1 MSGTAIMAPALEL
14 SSTSSFSRRSHSSP
28 DLPSLPSRAKSPS
41 LSQSILA
48 EQTTFDT
55 KKPTEI
61 STFEIPSFSTGLD
74 LKLDISLPL
83 AFERQ
88 LSSSPNL
95 EYDDPNSPSPPST
108 AFKQPR
114 TKSAAA
120 HSDGPRSW
128 LRNLTTIRDAQYEDA
143 EVAAPPPPFSEQR
156 RPATATENPLDSV
169 EATRRPSRDRSQST
183 SASFASFT
191 KRSWISSSRS
201 LPKIQS
207 EVPAVTSVKQEAKST
222 YSRDKLKRAVAAS
235 LQEITTNQTGQARLV
250 DSAAKPATKGFARAT
265 SYFSRIKQKPAST
278 LSKTSGSIGSDFS
291 CASSATSLAQPGSSS
306 IDTHVSQST
315 TSGETNSTALTTDE
329 SSSEMPP
336 RMPDPLWSQFKNLDL
351 EFRGFASASV
361 AQKCALIQTLFLPFL
376 KSITSQASLGGLR
389 PEDVDCRA
397 SILNKWWGGV
407 LEMLEV
413 QHQQPVPG
421 LDRQLLFEAA
431 TIIMMRL
438 EWRQTTPCFMP
449 LSDRSPLDRVR
460 ARSSTNSSS
469 SSQSSNQ
476 SALLAESAEH
486 NIRTMFVSN
495 LVRQMAFV
503 VEKMSLRH
511 VPPSLIEFAGKTC
524 AYAFF
529 FAPGVSDIL
538 VRLWGLTPDLIRR
551 VSESMGLIRKHHG
564 DVEGDVVASFPPRLG
579 ALAWSSPRA
588 MWDTLKR
595 IPKMP
600 LLVARVPWTGPW
612 VMRWKGR
619 DTDLLFIFCR
629 YFHLL
634 SDQFMPAGL
643 SLTEKARAPAFVLVH
658 AQLLSILDTTIH
670 RQAAFEPPHGPLLA
684 SSARGAEAAALQM
697 PMPPNNLVKSMSEN
711 RLVMLL
717 KDILA
722 DDVPASAGA
731 RHTFAEAFSALLKAA
746 ASRTSRY
753 SSIACS
759 TLCDLLEE
767 VLIIYHRAET
777 AENPTSY
784 IDWPFWIDV
793 CKMALT
799 SLNTLSEIRMIS
811 FIFTI
816 WDAIAKDAKQKLLVC
831 RDWLLTEETFNAFFN
846 NWCPMVRAY
855 YMRLLCW
862 RVCRDMGSQH
872 EIDVE
877 IFALASKR
885 LKTVWSHYLY
895 LKQAADEA
903 GQVGLATAPMS
914 PTLGK
919 RFIII
924 RQEINIPQPGLFVTF
939 DSFTKASNIDLP
951 TSGGSAEA
959 GLLAKNDPKKK
970 WSILKLLTF
979 NSAGSSARSTPGAPP
994 SKPFADAGLQN
1005 ARREVA
1011 NSRSR
1016 QNAPASPPKTAK
1028 SDKSVD
1034 SDGSNPVF
1042 EEPKF
1047 TFKFVLG
1054 WPQQQQQQQQEQQ
1067 MPPQDRTLACP
1078 RLPTPAQAR
1087 LGFQAKRGGGPTLP
1101 PLMIPTRT
1109 ISGSSQGGLIQA
1121 ARNASPLSS
1130 PTIESRRR
1138 PSIGTGGS
1146 SEEASSTT
1154 SSETNSG
1161 ATTPNEARSPPSLIV
1176 QLSRNQERT
1185 EESKV
1190 EPSKPAGAFVKNLVY
1205 SGRALSE
1212 WSLVVAECNNFVER
1226 RRDEGVALLSE
1237 IEVPLLGVEG
1247 FRKMNG

>member
-1 MSGTAIMAPALEL
+1 MAPAVEI
-14 SSTSSFSRRSHSSP
+14 SSLSFSRRSHSSP

-41 LSQSILA
+41 LGQPISIDHTTLDMKGLA
-48 EQTTFDT
+48 E
-55 KKPTEI
+55 I
-61 STFEIPSFSTGLD
+61 ATFEIPSFSSDLD

-83 AFERQ
+83 TLETK
-88 LSSSPNL
+88 LPPSTITSS
-95 EYDDPNSPSPPST
+95 EYVDPKPPSPPT
-108 AFKQPR
+108 TLQHLR
-114 TKSAAA
+114 TKSAA
-120 HSDGPRSW
+120 SSNDGPRSW
-128 LRNLTTIRDAQYEDA
+128 LRSLTTIRDTQFEDD
-143 EVAAPPPPFSEQR
+143 ENAAPPFDEPR
-156 RPATATENPLDSV
+156 RPATANELPMDSD
-169 EATRRPSRDRSQST
+169 EAARRAARDRSQST

-191 KRSWISSSRS
+191 KRSWIPSSRS
-201 LPKIQS
+201 LPKVQPDA
-207 EVPAVTSVKQEAKST
+207 PAATSVKQEAKSNR
-222 YSRDKLKRAVAAS
+222 YQLKRAVTAS
-235 LQEITTNQTGQARLV
+235 IQDSTTNQTSQTRLV
-250 DSAAKPATKGFARAT
+250 DPGAKPATKGFARAT

-278 LSKTSGSIGSDFS
+278 LSKTSDSIGSDFS

-315 TSGETNSTALTTDE
+315 SSAETNSTALTTDE
-329 SSSEMPP
+329 SSSEMPA

-351 EFRGFASASV
+351 EFRGFAQKVV
-361 AQKCALIQTLFLPFL
+361 AQQCALIQSLFLPFL
-376 KSITSQASLGGLR
+376 KSTTSQQSLGGLR

-397 SILNKWWGGV
+397 SILNKWWGAV
-407 LEMLEV
+407 LDMLEV

-421 LDRQLLFEAA
+421 LDRQLLFETA
-431 TIIMMRL
+431 TTIMMRL
-438 EWRQTTPCFMP
+438 EWRQTTSYFMP
-449 LSDRSPLDRVR
+449 LADRSPQDRTR
-460 ARSSTNSSS
+460 ARSSTNSSNS
-469 SSQSSNQ
+469 SRSSNQ
-476 SALLAESAEH
+476 SAMLAESAEH

-551 VSESMGLIRKHHG
+551 VAESMGLGRNSSNAPVDGEIT
-564 DVEGDVVASFPPRLG
+564 ASFPPRLSS
-579 ALAWSSPRA
+579 LAWSSPRG
-588 MWDTLKR
+588 MWTTLKR

-619 DTDLLFIFCR
+619 DTDLLFIFCKH
-629 YFHLL
+629 FHIL
-634 SDQFMPAGL
+634 SDQFMPEGL
-643 SLTEKARAPAFVLVH
+643 SLTEKAHSPAFVLVH
-658 AQLLSILDTTIH
+658 AQLLSILDGTIH
-670 RQAAFEPPHGPLLA
+670 RQATFEPQGSLLA
-684 SSARGAEAAALQM
+684 NSARGAEAVALQM
-697 PMPPNNLVKSMSEN
+697 PLPPNNMMKSMSEN
-711 RLVMLL
+711 RLVVLL
-717 KDILA
+717 KDILS
-722 DDVPASAGA
+722 DNTSSHSGA

-753 SSIACS
+753 NSTACS

-767 VLIIYHRAET
+767 VILIYHRAET
-777 AENPTSY
+777 AENPTCY
-784 IDWPFWIDV
+784 IDWPFWVEV
-793 CKMALT
+793 CKLALT

-816 WDAIAKDAKQKLLVC
+816 WDAIAKDPEQKMMVC

-862 RVCRDMGSQH
+862 RICRDKGSQN
-872 EIDVE
+872 DTDME
-877 IFALASKR
+877 IFALVSKR
-885 LKTVWSHYLY
+885 LKSVWSHYLY
-895 LKQAADEA
+895 LQQAAEEA
-903 GQVGLATAPMS
+903 GQPGPAMEPMS

-924 RQEINIPQPGLFVTF
+924 RQEISVPQPGLFVTF
-939 DSFTKASNIDLP
+939 DSFTKASSIVSPSSD
-951 TSGGSAEA
+951 SSADA

-979 NSAGSSARSTPGAPP
+979 SSTASSTTKPTTDSP
-994 SKPFADAGLQN
+994 STDDGLQN

-1011 NSRSR
+1011 NSRAR
-1016 QNAPASPPKTAK
+1016 QNSSATPPKTAK

-1042 EEPKF
+1042 EEPAF

-1054 WPQQQQQQQQEQQ
+1054 WPQPNQQAS
-1067 MPPQDRTLACP
+1067 PIDRILARP

-1101 PLMIPTRT
+1101 PLMIPTRKF
-1109 ISGSSQGGLIQA
+1109 SGSSQGGLVQA

-1130 PTIESRRR
+1130 PVTETRRKL
-1138 PSIGTGGS
+1138 SLSGGVIP
-1146 SEEASSTT
+1146 EEYSST
-1154 SSETNSG
+1154 SGSETNSG
-1161 ATTPNEARSPPSLIV
+1161 ASTPNESRFLPSPIV
-1176 QLSRNQERT
+1176 HLTPNEERQGDAKP
-1185 EESKV
+1185 EAV
-1190 EPSKPAGAFVKNLVY
+1190 KPAGAFVKNLVY

-1226 RRDEGVALLSE
+1226 RRDEGIGSLSE
-1237 IEVPLLGVEG
+1237 VEVPLLGVEG
-1247 FRKMNG
+1247 FRKMGG

>member
-1 MSGTAIMAPALEL
+1 MSGTAIMAPAVEI
-14 SSTSSFSRRSHSSP
+14 SSLSFSRRSHSSP
-28 DLPSLPSRAKSPS
+28 DLPSLPSQAKSPS
-41 LSQSILA
+41 LGQPISTDHTALDMKGLA
-48 EQTTFDT
+48 E
-55 KKPTEI
+55 I
-61 STFEIPSFSTGLD
+61 ATFEIPSFNSDLD

-83 AFERQ
+83 ALETK
-88 LSSSPNL
+88 LAPSTTSS
-95 EYDDPNSPSPPST
+95 EYVDPNPPSPPT
-108 AFKQPR
+108 TLQHLR
-114 TKSAAA
+114 TKSAA
-120 HSDGPRSW
+120 SSNDGSRSW
-128 LRNLTTIRDAQYEDA
+128 LRSLTTIRDTQYEDNEDNEDA
-143 EVAAPPPPFSEQR
+143 AAPPFDEPR
-156 RPATATENPLDSV
+156 RPATANEVPMDSD
-169 EATRRPSRDRSQST
+169 EAARRTARDRAQST

-191 KRSWISSSRS
+191 KRSWIPSSRS
-201 LPKIQS
+201 LPKVQS
-207 EVPAVTSVKQEAKST
+207 DAPVPAATSVKQEAKSNR
-222 YSRDKLKRAVAAS
+222 YQLKRAVTAS
-235 LQEITTNQTGQARLV
+235 IQEITTNQTTQTRLV
-250 DSAAKPATKGFARAT
+250 DSGAKPATKGFARAT

-278 LSKTSGSIGSDFS
+278 LSKTSDSIGSDFS

-306 IDTHVSQST
+306 IDTHVSQSA
-315 TSGETNSTALTTDE
+315 SSAETNSTTLTTDE
-329 SSSEMPP
+329 SSSEMPA

-351 EFRGFASASV
+351 EFRGFASKAV
-361 AQKCALIQTLFLPFL
+361 AQQCALIQSLFLPFL
-376 KSITSQASLGGLR
+376 KSTTSQQSLSGLR

-407 LEMLEV
+407 LDMLEV

-421 LDRQLLFEAA
+421 LDRQLLFETA
-431 TIIMMRL
+431 TTIMMRL
-438 EWRQTTPCFMP
+438 EWRQTTSYFMP
-449 LSDRSPLDRVR
+449 LSERSPQDRTR
-460 ARSSTNSSS
+460 ARSSTNSSN

-476 SALLAESAEH
+476 SAMLAESAEH

-551 VSESMGLIRKHHG
+551 VAESMGLGRNSSSSPVDEEIT
-564 DVEGDVVASFPPRLG
+564 ASFPPRLSS
-579 ALAWSSPRA
+579 LAWSSPRG
-588 MWDTLKR
+588 MWATLKR

-629 YFHLL
+629 HFHIL
-634 SDQFMPAGL
+634 SDQFMPEGL
-643 SLTEKARAPAFVLVH
+643 SLTEKAHSPAFVLVH
-658 AQLLSILDTTIH
+658 AQLLSILDGTIH
-670 RQAAFEPPHGPLLA
+670 RQATFEPQGSLLA
-684 SSARGAEAAALQM
+684 NSARGAEAAALQM
-697 PMPPNNLVKSMSEN
+697 PMPPNNMMKSMSEN
-711 RLVMLL
+711 RLVVLL
-717 KDILA
+717 KDILS
-722 DDVPASAGA
+722 DSASLYPGA

-753 SSIACS
+753 NSTACS

-767 VLIIYHRAET
+767 VILIYHRAET
-777 AENPTSY
+777 AENPTCY
-784 IDWPFWIDV
+784 IDWPFWVEV
-793 CKMALT
+793 CKLALT

-816 WDAIAKDAKQKLLVC
+816 WDAITKDPEQKMMVC

-862 RVCRDMGSQH
+862 RICRDKGSQN
-872 EIDVE
+872 DTDME
-877 IFALASKR
+877 IFALVSKR
-885 LKTVWSHYLY
+885 LKSVWSHYLY
-895 LKQAADEA
+895 LQQAAEKA
-903 GQVGLATAPMS
+903 GQPGPATEPMS

-924 RQEINIPQPGLFVTF
+924 RQEISVPQPGLFVTF
-939 DSFTKASNIDLP
+939 DTFTKASSIVSP
-951 TSGGSAEA
+951 TSDKSADPS
-959 GLLAKNDPKKK
+959 LLAKNDPKKK

-979 NSAGSSARSTPGAPP
+979 TSTASPDTKTTTDPP
-994 SKPFADAGLQN
+994 SKDDGLQN

-1011 NSRSR
+1011 NSRAR
-1016 QNAPASPPKTAK
+1016 QNASASPPRTAK

-1054 WPQQQQQQQQEQQ
+1054 WPQPNQQ
-1067 MPPQDRTLACP
+1067 PSPIDRILARP

-1101 PLMIPTRT
+1101 PLMIPTRKF
-1109 ISGSSQGGLIQA
+1109 SGSSQGGLVQA

-1130 PTIESRRR
+1130 PVTEPRRKMSLSGGVIPEEFSSTSGSESNSGTSTPSESRFL
-1138 PSIGTGGS
+1138 PSPIVHL
-1146 SEEASSTT
+1146 
-1154 SSETNSG
+1154 
-1161 ATTPNEARSPPSLIV
+1161 TPNE
-1176 QLSRNQERT
+1176 ERQGDAKP
-1185 EESKV
+1185 EAV
-1190 EPSKPAGAFVKNLVY
+1190 KPAGVFVKNLVY

-1212 WSLVVAECNNFVER
+1212 WSLVIAECNNFVER
-1226 RRDEGVALLSE
+1226 RRDEGIGSLSE
-1237 IEVPLLGVEG
+1237 VEVPLLGVEG
-1247 FRKMNG
+1247 FRKMGG

>member
-1 MSGTAIMAPALEL
+1 MAPAVEL
-14 SSTSSFSRRSHSSP
+14 SSTSSFSQRSHSSP
-28 DLPSLPSRAKSPS
+28 NLPSLPSRAMSSS
-41 LSQSILA
+41 LGHSILPK
-48 EQTTFDT
+48 QTALDT
-55 KKPTEI
+55 KNLTEI
-61 STFEIPSFSTGLD
+61 STFEIPSFSTDLD
-74 LKLDISLPL
+74 FNLDISLPL
-83 AFERQ
+83 PVAPESQ
-88 LSSSPNL
+88 LPP
-95 EYDDPNSPSPPST
+95 PNSEYVDFDLEPPPPPST
-108 AFKQPR
+108 TYDHLR
-114 TKSAAA
+114 TKSAASL
-120 HSDGPRSW
+120 SDGPRSW
-128 LRNLTTIRDAQYEDA
+128 LRSLTTIRDAQYDETEA
-143 EVAAPPPPFSEQR
+143 VAPLPPFSEQK
-156 RPATATENPLDSV
+156 RPATATENPLNSI
-169 EATRRPSRDRSQST
+169 EAARRPSRDRSHST

-191 KRSWISSSRS
+191 KRSWMPSSRS
-201 LPKIQS
+201 LLKMQP
-207 EVPAVTSVKQEAKST
+207 EAPAATSVKPEAKS
-222 YSRDKLKRAVAAS
+222 SRDKLKRAMTAG
-235 LQEITTNQTGQARLV
+235 LQDITTNQTGQNRLV

-265 SYFSRIKQKPAST
+265 SYFSRIKQKPATT
-278 LSKTSGSIGSDFS
+278 LSKTSDSIGSDFS
-291 CASSATSLAQPGSSS
+291 CASSATSLAQPGSNS

-351 EFRGFASASV
+351 EFRGLASKPV
-361 AQKCALIQTLFLPFL
+361 AQKCALIQTLLLPFL
-376 KSITSQASLGGLR
+376 KSATSQLSLSGLR

-397 SILNKWWGGV
+397 SILNKWWGVV

-431 TIIMMRL
+431 TVIMMRL
-438 EWRQTTPCFMP
+438 EWRQTTPYFLP
-449 LSDRSPLDRVR
+449 LSDRSPQDRVR
-460 ARSSTNSSS
+460 ARSSTNSSD
-469 SSQSSNQ
+469 SSQSSHQ

-551 VSESMGLIRKHHG
+551 VSENMGLSRKKN
-564 DVEGDVVASFPPRLG
+564 DEVEADIAASFPLRLG
-579 ALAWSSPRA
+579 SLAWSSPRG

-619 DTDLLFIFCR
+619 DTDLIFIFCR

-634 SDQFMPAGL
+634 SDQFMPADL
-643 SLTEKARAPAFVLVH
+643 SLAEKARSPAFVLVH
-658 AQLLSILDTTIH
+658 AQLLSILDSTIH
-670 RQAAFEPPHGPLLA
+670 RQAALEPPHGPLMA
-684 SSARGAEAAALQM
+684 NSARGAEAAALQM
-697 PMPPNNLVKSMSEN
+697 PMPPSNLMKSMSEN
-711 RLVMLL
+711 RLVILL
-717 KDILA
+717 KDTLA
-722 DDVPASAGA
+722 DDTPMFTGA

-746 ASRTSRY
+746 AGRTSRY
-753 SSIACS
+753 NSTSCS

-767 VLIIYHRAET
+767 VLLIYHRAET
-777 AENPTSY
+777 AEKPTSY
-784 IDWPFWIDV
+784 IDWSFWVDV
-793 CKMALT
+793 CKLALT
-799 SLNTLSEIRMIS
+799 SLNTLSEIRIIS
-811 FIFTI
+811 FVYTI
-816 WDAIAKDAKQKLLVC
+816 WDAIAKDPKQKLLVC

-862 RVCRDMGSQH
+862 RVCRDMGNQD
-872 EIDVE
+872 ETDME

-885 LKTVWSHYLY
+885 LRAVWSHYLY
-895 LKQAADEA
+895 LKQAAAEA
-903 GQVGLATAPMS
+903 GRIGPATAPMS

-924 RQEINIPQPGLFVTF
+924 RQEINVPQPGLFVTF
-939 DSFTKASNIDLP
+939 DSFTKASSILDSP
-951 TSGGSAEA
+951 SSDSSTEA
-959 GLLAKNDPKKK
+959 SLVAKNDPKKK
-970 WSILKLLTF
+970 WSLLKLLTF
-979 NSAGSSARSTPGAPP
+979 NSASSPTRNTPDESP
-994 SKPFADAGLQN
+994 SKPSTDDGLQN

-1016 QNAPASPPKTAK
+1016 QNAPTSPPKTGK
-1028 SDKSVD
+1028 SDKSDD
-1034 SDGSNPVF
+1034 SSDPVF

-1047 TFKFVLG
+1047 NFKFVLG
-1054 WPQQQQQQQQEQQ
+1054 WPQPQQQL
-1067 MPPQDRTLACP
+1067 PPLERMLMCP
-1078 RLPTPAQAR
+1078 KLPTPAQAR

-1101 PLMIPTRT
+1101 PLLIPTRKF
-1109 ISGSSQGGLIQA
+1109 SGSSQGGLVQA
-1121 ARNASPLSS
+1121 AKNASPLDS
-1130 PTIESRRR
+1130 PVMEPRRKLSLATAGI
-1138 PSIGTGGS
+1138 PEETSATTG
-1146 SEEASSTT
+1146 SET
-1154 SSETNSG
+1154 SSG
-1161 ATTPNEARSPPSLIV
+1161 GTTPNETMFPPSPV
-1176 QLSRNQERT
+1176 AQLNSDQERAG
-1185 EESKV
+1185 EGRV
-1190 EPSKPAGAFVKNLVY
+1190 EAAKPAGAFAKNLVY

-1226 RRDEGVALLSE
+1226 RRDEGISVLNE

>member
-1 MSGTAIMAPALEL
+1 PPNPEYVD
-14 SSTSSFSRRSHSSP
+14 P
-28 DLPSLPSRAKSPS
+28 
-41 LSQSILA
+41 
-48 EQTTFDT
+48 
-55 KKPTEI
+55 KP
-61 STFEIPSFSTGLD
+61 
-74 LKLDISLPL
+74 
-83 AFERQ
+83 
-88 LSSSPNL
+88 
-95 EYDDPNSPSPPST
+95 PSPLT
-108 AFKQPR
+108 KTYDHLR
-114 TKSAAA
+114 TKSAASL
-120 HSDGPRSW
+120 SDGPRTW
-128 LRNLTTIRDAQYEDA
+128 LRSLATIRDADYDDA
-143 EVAAPPPPFSEQR
+143 ESAARPSFSAR
-156 RPATATENPLDSV
+156 RPATAKESPLNSV
-169 EATRRPSRDRSQST
+169 ESARRPSRDRSHST
-183 SASFASFT
+183 SASFASFA
-191 KRSWISSSRS
+191 KRSWKPSLSV

-207 EVPAVTSVKQEAKST
+207 EEPAETSVKQETKS
-222 YSRDKLKRAVAAS
+222 SRDKLKRAVTAS
-235 LQEITTNQTGQARLV
+235 LQEITTNQTAQTRLV
-250 DSAAKPATKGFARAT
+250 DPAAKPATKGFARAT
-265 SYFSRIKQKPAST
+265 SYFSRIKQKPVST
-278 LSKTSGSIGSDFS
+278 LSKTSDSIGSDFS

-315 TSGETNSTALTTDE
+315 SSAETNSTALTTDE

-351 EFRGFASASV
+351 EYRAFASKTV

-376 KSITSQASLGGLR
+376 QSTTSQVSLGGLR

-407 LEMLEV
+407 LEMLEF
-413 QHQQPVPG
+413 QPQQPVPG
-421 LDRQLLFEAA
+421 LDRQLLFETASVV
-431 TIIMMRL
+431 MMRL
-438 EWRQTTPCFMP
+438 EWRQTTSYFLP
-449 LSDRSPLDRVR
+449 LSDRSPQDRVR
-460 ARSSTNSSS
+460 ARSSTNSSNS
-469 SSQSSNQ
+469 SRSSNQ

-551 VSESMGLIRKHHG
+551 VSENMGLTRTNNG
-564 DVEGDVVASFPPRLG
+564 DIETDIAASFPPRLS

-588 MWDTLKR
+588 VWDNLKR

-658 AQLLSILDTTIH
+658 AQLLSILDTTVH
-670 RQAAFEPPHGPLLA
+670 RQAAFEPPQSLLA
-684 SSARGAEAAALQM
+684 NSARGAEAAALQM
-697 PMPPNNLVKSMSEN
+697 PMPPNNLIKSMSEN
-711 RLVMLL
+711 RLVVLL
-717 KDILA
+717 KDILS
-722 DDVPASAGA
+722 DDSPVFAGA
-731 RHTFAEAFSALLKAA
+731 RHTYAEAFSALLKAA
-746 ASRTSRY
+746 TSRTSRY
-753 SSIACS
+753 NSTSCS

-767 VLIIYHRAET
+767 VLLIYHRAET

-793 CKMALT
+793 CKLALT
-799 SLNTLSEIRMIS
+799 SLNTLSEIRIIS
-811 FIFTI
+811 FVFTI
-816 WDAIAKDAKQKLLVC
+816 WDAIAKDPKQKLMVC

-862 RVCRDMGSQH
+862 RVCRDLGSQN
-872 EIDVE
+872 ETDILDRE
-877 IFALASKR
+877 IFQLASKR

-895 LKQAADEA
+895 IKQAAAEA
-903 GQVGLATAPMS
+903 GQAGPATAPMS

-924 RQEINIPQPGLFVTF
+924 RQEINVPQPGLFVTF
-939 DSFTKASNIDLP
+939 DSFTKASSIVSPANDN
-951 TSGGSAEA
+951 SAEA
-959 GLLAKNDPKKK
+959 SLLTKNDPKKK

-979 NSAGSSARSTPGAPP
+979 SSAGSPTKNTPDSSP
-994 SKPFADAGLQN
+994 SKASEDDGLQN

-1016 QNAPASPPKTAK
+1016 QNAPPSPPKTAK
-1028 SDKSVD
+1028 SDNSMD
-1034 SDGSNPVF
+1034 SDPVF
-1042 EEPKF
+1042 DEPKF

-1054 WPQQQQQQQQEQQ
+1054 WPQPQQQI
-1067 MPPQDRTLACP
+1067 PPLDRILVCP

-1087 LGFQAKRGGGPTLP
+1087 LGYKPKRGGGPTLP
-1101 PLMIPTRT
+1101 PLMIPTRKF
-1109 ISGSSQGGLIQA
+1109 SGSSQGGLVQA

-1130 PTIESRRR
+1130 PVLEPRRR
-1138 PSIGTGGS
+1138 LSLGAGGIP
-1146 SEEASSTT
+1146 EEDSSTN
-1154 SSETNSG
+1154 SSATTSG
-1161 ATTPNEARSPPSLIV
+1161 ATTPSETKSPPSPIV
-1176 QLSRNQERT
+1176 QLSPDQERSG
-1185 EESKV
+1185 ESKV
-1190 EPSKPAGAFVKNLVY
+1190 GPSKPTGAFVKNLVY

-1226 RRDEGVALLSE
+1226 RRDEGISVLGE
-1237 IEVPLLGVEG
+1237 VEVPLLGVEG

>member
-1 MSGTAIMAPALEL
+1 IMAPAVEI
-14 SSTSSFSRRSHSSP
+14 SSLSFSRRSHSSP

-41 LSQSILA
+41 LGQPVSTEQPALDIKDLA
-48 EQTTFDT
+48 E
-55 KKPTEI
+55 I
-61 STFEIPSFSTGLD
+61 AAFEIPSFNTDLD
-74 LKLDISLPL
+74 FNLDISLPL
-83 AFERQ
+83 D
-88 LSSSPNL
+88 L
-95 EYDDPNSPSPPST
+95 EIKAPPSTTSEYADPRPPSPPT
-108 AFKQPR
+108 TLQHLR
-114 TKSAAA
+114 TKSAA
-120 HSDGPRSW
+120 SSNDGPRSW
-128 LRNLTTIRDAQYEDA
+128 LRSLTTIRDTQYEDD
-143 EVAAPPPPFSEQR
+143 EAATPPLDEPR
-156 RPATATENPLDSV
+156 RPATANEAPMDSD
-169 EATRRPSRDRSQST
+169 EAARRAARDRSQST
-183 SASFASFT
+183 TASFASFT
-191 KRSWISSSRS
+191 KRSWIPSSRS

-207 EVPAVTSVKQEAKST
+207 DAPAATSVKQEAKSNR
-222 YSRDKLKRAVAAS
+222 YQLKRAVTAS
-235 LQEITTNQTGQARLV
+235 IQEITANQTGQTRLV
-250 DSAAKPATKGFARAT
+250 DSGAKPATKGFARAT

-278 LSKTSGSIGSDFS
+278 LSKTSDSIGSDFS

-315 TSGETNSTALTTDE
+315 SSAETNSTALTTDE
-329 SSSEMPP
+329 SSSEMPA

-351 EFRGFASASV
+351 EFRGFASKAV
-361 AQKCALIQTLFLPFL
+361 AQQCALIESLFLPFL
-376 KSITSQASLGGLR
+376 KSSTSQQSLGGLR

-407 LEMLEV
+407 LDMLEV

-421 LDRQLLFEAA
+421 LDRQLLFETA
-431 TIIMMRL
+431 TTIMMRL
-438 EWRQTTPCFMP
+438 EWRQTTSYFMP
-449 LSDRSPLDRVR
+449 LSERSPQDRMR
-460 ARSSTNSSS
+460 ARSSTNSST

-476 SALLAESAEH
+476 SAMLAESAEH

-551 VSESMGLIRKHHG
+551 ASESMGLGRSNSNVPVDGEIA
-564 DVEGDVVASFPPRLG
+564 ASFPPRLSP
-579 ALAWSSPRA
+579 LAWSSPRG
-588 MWDTLKR
+588 MWATLKR

-634 SDQFMPAGL
+634 SNQFMPQGL
-643 SLTEKARAPAFVLVH
+643 SLTEKAQSPAFILVH
-658 AQLLSILDTTIH
+658 AQLLSILDGTIH
-670 RQAAFEPPHGPLLA
+670 RQAAFEPQASLLA
-684 SSARGAEAAALQM
+684 TSARGAEAAALQM
-697 PMPPNNLVKSMSEN
+697 PMPSNNMMKSMAEN
-711 RLVMLL
+711 RLVVLL
-717 KDILA
+717 KDVLS
-722 DDVPASAGA
+722 DDTSFNSGA

-746 ASRTSRY
+746 ASRTPRY
-753 SSIACS
+753 NSTACS

-767 VLIIYHRAET
+767 VILIYHRAET
-777 AENPTSY
+777 TENPTCY
-784 IDWPFWIDV
+784 IDWPFWVDV
-793 CKMALT
+793 CKLALT

-811 FIFTI
+811 FIFTV
-816 WDAIAKDAKQKLLVC
+816 WDAIAKDPEHKMMIC
-831 RDWLLTEETFNAFFN
+831 RDWLLTEETFNSFFN

-862 RVCRDMGSQH
+862 RICRDKGSQN
-872 EIDVE
+872 ETDME

-885 LKTVWSHYLY
+885 LKSVWSHYLY
-895 LKQAADEA
+895 LKQTAEEA
-903 GQVGLATAPMS
+903 GQPGPATAPMS

-924 RQEINIPQPGLFVTF
+924 RQEISVPQPGLFVTF
-939 DSFTKASNIDLP
+939 DSFTKASSIVSPSSD
-951 TSGGSAEA
+951 SSADA
-959 GLLAKNDPKKK
+959 SLLAKNDPKKK

-979 NSAGSSARSTPGAPP
+979 NSAASPSTRTATDSSP
-994 SKPFADAGLQN
+994 SEDGLQN

-1011 NSRSR
+1011 NSRAR
-1016 QNAPASPPKTAK
+1016 QNTPSSPPRTAK

-1054 WPQQQQQQQQEQQ
+1054 WPQPQQQV
-1067 MPPQDRTLACP
+1067 PSLDRILACP

-1101 PLMIPTRT
+1101 PLLIPTRKF
-1109 ISGSSQGGLIQA
+1109 SGSSQGGLVQA

-1130 PTIESRRR
+1130 PVTEPRRKLSLSGGVIPEESS
-1138 PSIGTGGS
+1138 SI
-1146 SEEASSTT
+1146 T
-1154 SSETNSG
+1154 SGSETNSG
-1161 ATTPNEARSPPSLIV
+1161 ASTPSESRLLPSPIV
-1176 QLSRNQERT
+1176 QLTLSEERQG
-1185 EESKV
+1185 EANAEAV
-1190 EPSKPAGAFVKNLVY
+1190 KPAGAFVKNLVY

-1226 RRDEGVALLSE
+1226 RRDEGVDTLHE
-1237 IEVPLLGVEG
+1237 VEVPLLGVEG
-1247 FRKMNG
+1247 FRKMGG

>member
-1 MSGTAIMAPALEL
+1 MSGTAIMAPAVEI
-14 SSTSSFSRRSHSSP
+14 SSLSFSRRSHSSP
-28 DLPSLPSRAKSPS
+28 DLPSLPSQAKSPS
-41 LSQSILA
+41 LGHPVST
-48 EQTTFDT
+48 EQTTFDA
-55 KKPTEI
+55 KSLADI
-61 STFEIPSFSTGLD
+61 ASFEIPSFNSDLD

-83 AFERQ
+83 A
-88 LSSSPNL
+88 L
-95 EYDDPNSPSPPST
+95 ESKSPPST
-108 AFKQPR
+108 TSEYVEPNPPSPPTTLQHLR
-114 TKSAAA
+114 TKSAA
-120 HSDGPRSW
+120 SSNDGPRSW
-128 LRNLTTIRDAQYEDA
+128 LRSLTTIRDSQYEDD
-143 EVAAPPPPFSEQR
+143 EDETAAPAFDEPR
-156 RPATATENPLDSV
+156 RPATANEAPMDSE
-169 EATRRPSRDRSQST
+169 EAARRARSQST

-191 KRSWISSSRS
+191 KRSWMPSSRS

-207 EVPAVTSVKQEAKST
+207 DAPAATSVKQEAKS
-222 YSRDKLKRAVAAS
+222 SRYQLKRAGTGS
-235 LQEITTNQTGQARLV
+235 IQELATNQTSQTRLV
-250 DSAAKPATKGFARAT
+250 DSGAKPATKGFARAT

-278 LSKTSGSIGSDFS
+278 LSKTSDSIGSDFS

-306 IDTHVSQST
+306 TDTHVSQST
-315 TSGETNSTALTTDE
+315 SSAETNSTALTTDE
-329 SSSEMPP
+329 SSSEMPA

-351 EFRGFASASV
+351 EFRGFASKAV
-361 AQKCALIQTLFLPFL
+361 AQQCTLIQTLFLPFL
-376 KSITSQASLGGLR
+376 KSTTSQQSLGGLR

-397 SILNKWWGGV
+397 SVLNKWWGGV
-407 LEMLEV
+407 LDMLEV

-421 LDRQLLFEAA
+421 LDRQLLFETA
-431 TIIMMRL
+431 TIIMMRP
-438 EWRQTTPCFMP
+438 EWRQTTSYFMP
-449 LSDRSPLDRVR
+449 LSERSPQDRMR

-476 SALLAESAEH
+476 SAMLAESAEH

-551 VSESMGLIRKHHG
+551 VSESMGLGRNNSNELVDGEIA
-564 DVEGDVVASFPPRLG
+564 ASFPPKLS
-579 ALAWSSPRA
+579 ALAWSSPRG
-588 MWDTLKR
+588 MWATLKR

-634 SDQFMPAGL
+634 SDQFMPEGL
-643 SLTEKARAPAFVLVH
+643 SLTEKAQSPAFVLVH
-658 AQLLSILDTTIH
+658 AQLLSILDGTVH
-670 RQAAFEPPHGPLLA
+670 RQAAFEPSQGSPLA
-684 SSARGAEAAALQM
+684 NSARGAEAAALQM
-697 PMPPNNLVKSMSEN
+697 PMPPTNLMRSMAEN
-711 RLVMLL
+711 RLVVLL
-717 KDILA
+717 KDILS
-722 DDVPASAGA
+722 DETPLYSGA

-753 SSIACS
+753 NSTACS

-767 VLIIYHRAET
+767 VLLIYHRAET
-777 AENPTSY
+777 PEYPTCY
-784 IDWPFWIDV
+784 IDWPFWVEV
-793 CKMALT
+793 CKLALT

-811 FIFTI
+811 FLFTI
-816 WDAIAKDAKQKLLVC
+816 WDAIAKDPEQKVMIC
-831 RDWLLTEETFNAFFN
+831 RDWLLTEETFNSFFN

-862 RVCRDMGSQH
+862 RICRDKGSQS
-872 EIDVE
+872 ETDME
-877 IFALASKR
+877 IFTLASKR
-885 LKTVWSHYLY
+885 LKSVWSHYLY
-895 LKQAADEA
+895 LKQAAEEA
-903 GQVGLATAPMS
+903 SRPVPATAPMS

-924 RQEINIPQPGLFVTF
+924 RQEISVPQPGLFVTF
-939 DSFTKASNIDLP
+939 DSFTKASSIVSPANESNADA
-951 TSGGSAEA
+951 S
-959 GLLAKNDPKKK
+959 LLAKNDPKKK
-970 WSILKLLTF
+970 WSILKMLTF
-979 NSAGSSARSTPGAPP
+979 NSTASPTARNTPDSSP
-994 SKPFADAGLQN
+994 ADDGLQN

-1011 NSRSR
+1011 NSRAR
-1016 QNAPASPPKTAK
+1016 QNAPSPPRTAK
-1028 SDKSVD
+1028 SDKSID
-1034 SDGSNPVF
+1034 SDGSNPVY

-1054 WPQQQQQQQQEQQ
+1054 WPQPQQQI
-1067 MPPQDRTLACP
+1067 PPLDRMLVCP

-1101 PLMIPTRT
+1101 PLMIPTRKF
-1109 ISGSSQGGLIQA
+1109 SGSSQGGLVQA

-1130 PTIESRRR
+1130 PVMEPRRKL
-1138 PSIGTGGS
+1138 SLSGGVIP
-1146 SEEASSTT
+1146 EEASST
-1154 SSETNSG
+1154 SGSETNSG
-1161 ATTPNEARSPPSLIV
+1161 ASTPSESKFLPSPILQLTPSGERHGEAKNEAV
-1176 QLSRNQERT
+1176 
-1185 EESKV
+1185 
-1190 EPSKPAGAFVKNLVY
+1190 KPAGAFVKNLVY

-1226 RRDEGVALLSE
+1226 RRDEGIDTLSE
-1237 IEVPLLGVEG
+1237 VEVPLLGVEG